1 MARNTPVPLRI
12 IQGGAASIKDVVF
25 PPGEL
30 IFDTTNKRLLV
41 GDGLTLGG
49 IPVAGDSAAIG
60 DILTRL
66 SAIETNALLKSG
78 GTLSGD
84 LTIEK
89 NNSALYLKDPRSKM
103 GETPSE
109 NLFPALRFLDQDGET
124 VGFVQRA
131 FRTTGEN
138 EIGLAVLTKK
148 ADGSL
153 ASNALMLVTEAD
165 GTAYG
170 KCPLARNL
178 YNNDIAV
185 MRNVMDYSPQRQ
197 TANIAAYVGG
207 ANASDTADLNNG
219 RGLSEAK
226 PFATPLAALKWA
238 ATHYAA
244 PVVFSLVFCTDMQL
258 PDGLAIPAN
267 LFNYINM
274 SGKTA
279 ATKLSLSAPIS
290 LSGGGLQFSNIN
302 LEGSNIETFVR
313 ASGSYRACRV
323 VIGAG
328 VTMNG
333 SVIEGTVFA
342 LNGAQVICTSAVSG
356 TVTGKKYRLATNS
369 FLGAP
374 QYLPGSEDGQK
385 DASSYA

>member
-84 LTIEK
+84 LTIWK
-89 NNSALYLKDPRSKM
+89 NDSALFLKDPRSKM

-109 NLFPALRFLDQDGET
+109 NLFPALRWLDQDGET

-131 FRTTGEN
+131 FRITGEN

-153 ASNALMLVTEAD
+153 ANNALVLVTEAD

-185 MRNVMDYSPQRQ
+185 MRNVMDYSPQRY

-244 PVVFSLVFCTDMQL
+244 AVVLNLVFCANMSL
-258 PDGLAIPAN
+258 DGLAIPGN
-267 LFNYINM
+267 LFHYINM

-290 LSGGGLQFSNIN
+290 LSGGGLQLSNIS
-302 LEGSNIETFVR
+302 LEGSNIEAFVR

-374 QYLPGSEDGQK
+374 QYLPGSEDGLK